1 MTTIVFQG
9 DSITDAGRD
18 RQDWNSLGYGYP
30 LFAGCRIALEYPN
43 EYQCLNRG
51 VSGDCIVD
59 VYSQYT
65 GTAPGNIRGDHC
77 NRNRQRFYHI

>member
-1 MTTIVFQG
+1 MKTIVFQG

-43 EYQCLNRG
+43 
-51 VSGDCIVD
+51 
-59 VYSQYT
+59 
-65 GTAPGNIRGDHC
+65 
-77 NRNRQRFYHI
+77 